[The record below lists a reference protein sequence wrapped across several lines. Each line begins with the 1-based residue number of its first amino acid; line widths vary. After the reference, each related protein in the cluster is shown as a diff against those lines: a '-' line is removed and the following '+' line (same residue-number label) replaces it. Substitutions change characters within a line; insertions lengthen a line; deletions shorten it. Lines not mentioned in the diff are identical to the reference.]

1 MAVTSVLIPSG
12 VFDPRQRDVEPV
24 LVRVERALGTRLD
37 RDAAVR
43 KRRSVGAR
51 TDRGTWVRIEA
62 RRPEKIGGQGWNGT
76 ECAAA
81 LAGVSRPVHCGSPP
95 S

>member
-1 MAVTSVLIPSG
+1 MTTSVLILSG
-12 VFDPRQRDVEPV
+12 VFDLRQRDVEPV

-37 RDAAVR
+37 RGAAVR

-62 RRPEKIGGQGWNGT
+62 RWPEKIMGRGGTGQS
-76 ECAAA
+76 A
-81 LAGVSRPVHCGSPP
+81 RPRCPG
-95 S
+95 